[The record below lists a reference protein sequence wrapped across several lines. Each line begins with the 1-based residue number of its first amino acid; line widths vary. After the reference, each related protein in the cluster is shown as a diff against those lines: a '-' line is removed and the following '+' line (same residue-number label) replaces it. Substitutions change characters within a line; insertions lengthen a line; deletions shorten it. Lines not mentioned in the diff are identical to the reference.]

1 MTTDAT
7 FVSRYDLRV
16 KLVQDVLKE
25 NTKLSAT
32 ACQALAVQ
40 LLHTMDTVPERT
52 R

>member
-1 MTTDAT
+1 MTTNVA

-16 KLVQDVLKE
+16 KLVRDVLKE
-25 NTKLSAT
+25 NTKLSDN
-32 ACQALAVQ
+32 ACQELAVQ